1 MRREV
6 DKRRQVHRREFLR
19 GAATVPPAAAAAA
32 AGLAIAPDAA
42 WATDL
47 RSLKPAT
54 MTVLARA
61 ARDIYPH
68 DRLAD
73 RYYIA
78 AVLPYDDKA
87 AGDAALKALL
97 EDGAAQLDAESRKRF
112 GRDYIRV
119 GAEEQRVQ
127 VLRAVEAT
135 AFFQKLRGDLVV
147 SLYNQKEVWPKF
159 GYEGSSFEHGGYL
172 HRGFDDIDWL
182 PEA

>member
-1 MRREV
+1 MREV

-32 AGLAIAPDAA
+32 AGLAVAPDAA
-42 WATDL
+42 WAGDL

-87 AGDAALKALL
+87 AADAALKALL
-97 EDGAAQLDAESRKRF
+97 ENGAAQLDAESRKRF

-119 GAEEQRVQ
+119 GSEEQRVQ
-127 VLRAVEAT
+127 VLQAVEKT
-135 AFFQKLRGDLVV
+135 AFFQKLRGELVV
-147 SLYNQKEVWPKF
+147 SLYNQKEVWPKL
-159 GYEGSSFEHGGYL
+159 GYEGSSYEHGGYT

>member
-1 MRREV
+1 MREI
-6 DKRRQVHRREFLR
+6 DKRRRVHRREFLR
-19 GAATVPPAAAAAA
+19 GAATVPSAAAVAA
-32 AGLAIAPDAA
+32 AGLTIGPDAA
-42 WATDL
+42 WASDL
-47 RSLKPAT
+47 RTLTPQT

-61 ARDIYPH
+61 ARDIFPH

-87 AGDAALKALL
+87 GSDKVLRALL
-97 EDGAAQLDAESRKRF
+97 EEGAAQLDAEARRRY

-119 GAEEQRVQ
+119 GSEEQRVD
-127 VLRAVEAT
+127 VLKAVERT
-135 AFFQKLRGDLVV
+135 PFFEKLRGDLVV

-159 GYEGSSFEHGGYL
+159 GYEGSSWEHGGYIT
-172 HRGFDDIDWL
+172 RGFDDIDWL